1 MCYVE
6 VCSISVDFYSH
17 TPPQD
22 FEVFGGLDK
31 VRIGEENQAYREE
44 QFHGLRLS
52 GFDTS
57 YSRHSSLARAGYEVF
72 TETCLTN
79 LLLEEL

>member
-6 VCSISVDFYSH
+6 VCSKSVDFSLILLLR
-17 TPPQD
+17 TSKNSKGWTN
-22 FEVFGGLDK
+22 FESK
-31 VRIGEENQAYREE
+31 RKIKRIEGK
-44 QFHGLRLS
+44 QFHGLGLS

-72 TETCLTN
+72 TEACLTN

>member
-31 VRIGEENQAYREE
+31 VRFLSETNFIQPFEYFEV
-44 QFHGLRLS
+44 LRRSMRLKS
-52 GFDTS
+52 TLIEHTS
-57 YSRHSSLARAGYEVF
+57 
-72 TETCLTN
+72 T
-79 LLLEEL
+79 